1 MAQIVSHS
9 FVVTVSKLV
18 KDSLKDSPI
27 VSDDQVQVVC
37 HTLPGIME
45 ELLTDPTL
53 IVEVQH
59 LSD

>member
-18 KDSLKDSPI
+18 KDSVKHEPI
-27 VSDDQVQVVC
+27 VTDDQVHTVT
-37 HTLPGIME
+37 HTLPGILE
-45 ELLTDPTL
+45 ELLSDATL